1 MERLQDAFLPLMV
14 WLGFIGMVV
23 FFACMYRW
31 ARRQKGA
38 ALAFGML
45 IQMFLPDPKAQKTIE
60 WVAKAEQ
67 EEVEQQKEDDK
78 LKGQSH

>member
-1 MERLQDAFLPLMV
+1 MERLHDAFLPLMV

-23 FFACMYRW
+23 FFAFIYRW

-38 ALAFGML
+38 ALAFGMF
-45 IQMFLPDPKAQKTIE
+45 IQMFLPDPRAQQTIE

-67 EEVEQQKEDDK
+67 EEVEQQMKDDK
-78 LKGQSH
+78 LKDQSH